1 MADVFYI
8 KKEEENRFYF
18 NCNFHIWRKKKSLNG
33 GLHVFEIFI
42 NKPFNIY
49 GISVDIGV

>member
-18 NCNFHIWRKKKSLNG
+18 NCNFHMKKKKKLNG

-42 NKPFNIY
+42 NKQFNIY
-49 GISVDIGV
+49 CISVDIGV